1 MMYAAP
7 RLQGYHI
14 HQPHVSR
21 RNVLIM
27 NTLWGLC
34 QQKEGFYPDFKASDA
49 GIDKRIKLIDKLLFN
64 FIRK

>member
-1 MMYAAP
+1 
-7 RLQGYHI
+7 
-14 HQPHVSR
+14 
-21 RNVLIM
+21 M